1 MLKVIY
7 QPDAEA
13 ELLEAVPFYG
23 SRDEKVED
31 PFLTAI
37 NRHIREIASAP
48 RRFPKVG
55 RGIRRCV
62 VRKYPFI
69 IFFKDHPDHIRIL
82 AIAHTSRHPNYWRR
96 RI

>member
-1 MLKVIY
+1 MLRVIY

-13 ELLEAVPFYG
+13 ELLEAIPFYG
-23 SRDEKVED
+23 SRDESGED
-31 PFLTAI
+31 PFLATI
-37 NRHIREIASAP
+37 NQHVVEISSAP

-55 RGIRRCV
+55 RDVRRCV

-82 AIAHTSRHPNYWRR
+82 AVAHTSRHSDYWMRR
-96 RI
+96 V

>member
-23 SRDEKVED
+23 SREEGVED
-31 PFLTAI
+31 PFLAAI
-37 NRHIREIASAP
+37 NHHIREIASEP
-48 RRFPKVG
+48 QRFPKVG
-55 RGIRRCV
+55 RDIRRCV

-69 IFFKDHPDHIRIL
+69 IFFKDHPDHVRIL
-82 AIAHTSRHPNYWRR
+82 AIAHTSRRPDYWRR
-96 RI
+96 RN